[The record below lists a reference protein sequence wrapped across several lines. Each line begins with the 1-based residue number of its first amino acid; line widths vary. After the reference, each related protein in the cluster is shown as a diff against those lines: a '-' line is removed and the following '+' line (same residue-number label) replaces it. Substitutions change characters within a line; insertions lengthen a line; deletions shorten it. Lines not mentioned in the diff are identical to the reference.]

1 MGLQYFEAL
10 SPATV
15 SSIVAVLT
23 NRLVVGNDV
32 TGYYSYPFLTTTL
45 PSGIFTSAIVY
56 GFFGAAV
63 GVAYAVGCKKFKTLA
78 HDLFPSP
85 AIPTTNSGDDDTPR
99 RMNGEQK
106 PLLEG
111 QDSKK
116 GTRHVPDSPGVLLRL
131 WKAVRIAF
139 AGCVIGAIVGGIGMF
154 IPHSMFWG
162 EAQLQTLIDKGR
174 TPLPVFGIAGEA
186 TVDLVALGRCMID
199 GRDAAAVRAGF
210 GIECSFAISVAKI
223 ITTGLSLGTG
233 IVGGQFWGP
242 LFVGC
247 SSGHFLTEAVSLF
260 SKTTGYGGS
269 LSRYPCLVILCVMGS
284 AHVVTYRAHM
294 AIVSTLDGK
303 CIGL

>member
-45 PSGIFTSAIVY
+45 PSGIFTSSIVY

-63 GVAYAVGCKKFKTLA
+63 GVAYAVGCKKFKTVA
-78 HDLFPSP
+78 HDLFPTSP
-85 AIPTTNSGDDDTPR
+85 AVPTENPTDEGTPR
-99 RMNGEQK
+99 RTGGEKK
-106 PLLEG
+106 PLLER
-111 QDSKK
+111 QDHKK
-116 GTRHVPDSPGVLLRL
+116 HARYGPSSPSVFLRVCR
-131 WKAVRIAF
+131 AIRIAS
-139 AGCVIGAIVGGIGMF
+139 AGCLVGAIVGGIGMF

-174 TPLPVFGIAGEA
+174 TPLPVFGVAGEA
-186 TVDLVALGRCMID
+186 TADLVALGRCMID

-210 GIECSFAISVAKI
+210 GIQCSFAISVAKV

-233 IVGGQFWGP
+233 IVGGHFWGP

-247 SSGHFLTEAVSLF
+247 SSGHFLTEVVRLF
-260 SKTTGYGGS
+260 SEQTGYGGS

-294 AIVSTLDGK
+294 AIVSTWGW
-303 CIGL
+303 